1 MVFAGI
7 FGLAWWPLLEPVWI
21 YSLHTQVSLY
31 HSFLRT
37 SRKYDLLGQTFQQLS
52 TLRPTRQGLFV
63 VTIIVNKQLYWKSS
77 TSNNVLVKTMYSYKQ
92 VYLHWQLFVYI
103 TYKPQINHH
112 LFIKA
117 FRKTF
122 WRRETLANIWA
133 SLAFQKKF
141 KKLPFWIRLVNWLLN
156 VFKPTK
162 VV

>member
-1 MVFAGI
+1 MAFVGTCLNLQLTYPSFAV
-7 FGLAWWPLLEPVWI
+7 P
-21 YSLHTQVSLY
+21 
-31 HSFLRT
+31 FLFANIQ
-37 SRKYDLLGQTFQQLS
+37 KI
-52 TLRPTRQGLFV
+52 RPTWTNFPA
-63 VTIIVNKQLYWKSS
+63 TFHT
-77 TSNNVLVKTMYSYKQ
+77 TSNKAGFICGDNYCKQTAVLKIINIQQCISKTIYSYKK

-141 KKLPFWIRLVNWLLN
+141 KKLPFWIRLVNWMLN